1 MKSNIKEVQQLGE
14 HTRYECVKAHSSDQR
29 EWLAEA
35 PIASSLQQYQME
47 HVGVMDARPPYRIV
61 RANQSGAFFLVTI
74 SGTGKILVNGQ
85 WHICKPGE
93 ACILPAYNT
102 NALTLNQSQNWKFCW
117 VRYHHEGNQVPLI
130 HATQAIVADFP
141 SDSFHAAVQG
151 LLAESKTPERLPI
164 VQQWTQL
171 IHIYVSEF
179 LKSHQLDDR
188 LWKLWFHIEK
198 NIHLEWNLSSMSQV
212 ANLSDEHIR
221 RLCKSQ
227 YGRSPIQQLRWL
239 RMHRAAELLLG
250 TDDKIETIA
259 RDLGYNN
266 PIVFSSAF
274 RKQFGIQPSKYRKQ
288 TTIP

>member
-1 MKSNIKEVQQLGE
+1 MKSSIKEVQQLGE
-14 HTRYECVKAHSSDQR
+14 NTIYQCVRAHDTDQR
-29 EWLAEA
+29 EWLADA
-35 PIASSLQQYQME
+35 PIASCMRQYQME
-47 HVGVMDARPPYRIV
+47 HLGVMDAQPPYKIV
-61 RANQSGAFFLVTI
+61 RPNQSGAFFLATI
-74 SGTGKILVNGQ
+74 SGSGKILVNGQ
-85 WHICKPGE
+85 WHICRPGE

-102 NALTLNQSQNWKFCW
+102 NTLTLDQNSNWRFCW
-117 VRYHHEGNQVPLI
+117 VRYQHEENQVPLI

-151 LLAESKTPERLPI
+151 LLTEARSAERPPI
-164 VQQWTQL
+164 ILQWNQL

-188 LWKLWFHIEK
+188 LWKLWFNIEK

-239 RMHRAAELLLG
+239 RMQRAAELLLV

-259 RDLGYNN
+259 HDLGYKNS
-266 PIVFSSAF
+266 IVFSSTF

-288 TTIP
+288 TSVL